1 MMAMQ
6 LMAPVFAPSH
16 MTLLLPLL
24 AAPSVVFRTALLVP
38 LLTITM
44 VEARVAALPAAT
56 PCPGDYLDL
65 PDGHRRVI
73 ASDNELTGPGLR
85 LSGFV
90 ADRNVQA

>member
-1 MMAMQ
+1 MAMQ
-6 LMAPVFAPSH
+6 LMAPVFAPSQ
-16 MTLLLPLL
+16 MTLFLPLL
-24 AAPSVVFRTALLVP
+24 AASSAVFLTALLVP
-38 LLTITM
+38 PFTMTM
-44 VEARVAALPAAT
+44 VEARVAALLAAT

-65 PDGHRRVI
+65 PDGHHWVI